1 MINIFFIRQGAPV
14 NVLVRLHGV
23 TMGFAVN
30 LYTISKRDNS
40 TKRPTGSGTSYSC
53 VMKHGSGILRPSI
66 TLNLGLSNDPSQYNY
81 AYIPAFERY
90 YFIEEW
96 YFEDALWTATLKVD
110 VLATYKTEIGNSS
123 LYVMRAAAESNGAI
137 TDLLYPAKTGCD
149 FASDTKT
156 NPWNS
161 SSFIIG
167 VVSENASMGSLKYYA
182 VGSGQLAVICAS
194 LMDAES
200 LITAANGFNLT
211 DASQALQL
219 SLVDPIQYIKTCV
232 MLPVAYTDLVD
243 LGASEQVKVFNFD
256 VTVQGIV
263 INPNTRVAKSFT
275 FDIQKH
281 PDTNSRGN
289 YVNSAPFTNITL
301 TIPPFGCIDID
312 TSVTCNASTLSVNV
326 DIDPVTGKGV
336 LVVSCNGIILN
347 RLESQIG
354 VPISLSS
361 VTRDYVGAAT
371 SAAGAVGG
379 AIGGFA
385 AGGIGGAA
393 LGAASG
399 IGNAIQSLMP
409 RAQTV
414 GSTGAFV
421 SNRGQF
427 KLDHQFFRPIADDNT
442 HNGRPLCAVRQIN
455 TLSGYMIIQDGDVPI
470 NGTSTEDREIRA
482 YLEGG
487 FYYE

>member
-1 MINIFFIRQGAPV
+1 MAF
-14 NVLVRLHGV
+14 
-23 TMGFAVN
+23 TVN
-30 LYTISKRDNS
+30 LYTFSKRDNS
-40 TKRPTGSGTSYSC
+40 TKRPPSGSEVRSFDC
-53 VMKHGSGILRPSI
+53 VMRHGCGILNPSI
-66 TLNLGLSNDPSQYNY
+66 SLVLNQSNDPSQYNY
-81 AYIPAFERY
+81 AYIPVFGRY

-96 YFEDALWTATLKVD
+96 YYDDRVWTASLQVD
-110 VLATYKTEIGNSS
+110 VLATYKTVIGNSS
-123 LYVMRAAAESNGAI
+123 LYVLRAAAESNGAI
-137 TDLLYPAKTGCD
+137 TDLLYPAKTGCS

-156 NPWNS
+156 NPWTS

-167 VVSENASMGSLKYYA
+167 VVSENASMGSLKYYV
-182 VGSGQLAVICAS
+182 VGSGQLAVICAA

-200 LITAANGFNLT
+200 LITSANGFDLG

-219 SLVDPIQYIKTCV
+219 SLVDPIQYIKTCI
-232 MLPVAYTDLVD
+232 MLPVAYTDLSD
-243 LGASEQVKVFNFD
+243 LGSTEQVKVFNFD
-256 VTVQGIV
+256 VTAQGVV
-263 INPNTRVAKSFT
+263 ITPNTRVAKNFT

-312 TSVTCNASTLSVNV
+312 TSVSCNASTLSVNV
-326 DIDPVTGKGV
+326 DIDPITGKGV

-379 AIGGFA
+379 AVGGFL

-427 KLDHQFFRPIADDNT
+427 RLDHQFFRPIADDNT
-442 HNGRPLCAVRQIN
+442 HNGRPLCAVKQIN
-455 TLSGYMIIQDGDVPI
+455 TLSGYILVQDGDVSTT
-470 NGTSTEDREIRA
+470 GTSSEDKAIRN
-482 YLEGG
+482 YLETG